1 MEIFMTLNEI
11 LTRSSRICVSVLTG
25 LLLITGIQAC
35 AVTTVPEWHSFEF
48 DAVFEMNDIEIVD
61 FRYGN
66 GPAFPIRTRCM
77 PVSEREDKCL
87 QGTSANLL
95 TEIGETLWVKW
106 KIKSSGLVF
115 EDTIEIKKLLPKSI
129 NGMTIFF
136 IIRDK
141 QLSLYLNTF
150 QPRPPVWPVYPGVRK
165 SGKIYQLYP
174 TSNLDK

>member
-1 MEIFMTLNEI
+1 MTLNSI
-11 LTRSSRICVSVLTG
+11 LRRSSRICMSFLTG
-25 LLLITGIQAC
+25 LLLFIGMQGC

-48 DAVFEMNDIEIVD
+48 DAVFEMNDIEIID

-66 GPAFPIRTRCM
+66 GPAFPARTRCR
-77 PVSEREDKCL
+77 PVSERDNKCL

-106 KIKSSGLVF
+106 KVKSSGLVY

-129 NGMTIFF
+129 KGMTIFF
-136 IIRDK
+136 VIRDK
-141 QLSLYLNTF
+141 QLSLYLNTM
-150 QPRPPVWPVYPGVRK
+150 QPRPLDWPVYQAVRK
-165 SGKIYQLYP
+165 AGKIYQIYP